1 MYVKDGRLV
10 NKGDKIRNPAL
21 AVTLQKIADAGNADP
36 FYTGNMAEKFV
47 KEVSSNRGKITLT
60 DLRSYTAVLRDPLD
74 SKIGDYTI
82 LNAPPPASGPV
93 LAFILNVL
101 KGNILLVIPALFTF
115 ALVENLIR

>member
-60 DLRSYTAVLRDPLD
+60 DLRRDPLD
-74 SKIGDYTI
+74 SKIGDYTM